1 MVHLMFTL
9 HRTQPVQEYR
19 AERQWPISTG
29 QPVLGFN
36 RLFYEP
42 TASNRLEPEVA
53 KNVTEGLGFS
63 KDRSWHPA
71 LSDPSIP
78 VFTFSQ

>member
-1 MVHLMFTL
+1 MGT
-9 HRTQPVQEYR
+9 
-19 AERQWPISTG
+19 A
-29 QPVLGFN
+29 QPVLAFN
-36 RLFYEP
+36 QLFYEP

-53 KNVTEGLGFS
+53 KNVIEGLGFS

-78 VFTFSQ
+78 VFTFHSDLDREESTRLQTLMTK